1 MNGYVN
7 LTKAD
12 IWNIKED
19 IRQSISYISECLDY
33 DRDTFW
39 YHGMPCFNRLDER
52 VKQLKEHIIN
62 TDDYELAKQ
71 IASYERYKFTAC
83 AHKWYSS
90 QEWRAGYIMLT
101 NIHWLMYD
109 IYRWLATE
117 YYKIPDCDVD
127 KYYMKDSRLYD
138 EDTKEEYRLEVE
150 HSIGEGVPE
159 AGIQATDK
167 KVTVHLHNVIQN
179 TIYNELPAVTKDNT
193 ECVSD
198 KKEVAQDTN
207 ETPASNP
214 IPTFHSSETAET
226 LKTIFQYLKK
236 ERYIDAQT
244 NEQIWLYVCGKVK
257 INSNDFLPIN
267 WTCDQESLAILVY
280 YLFMNS
286 DNKSLWKITEK
297 VFTINGKVPN
307 TNSMKSA
314 MSKYNKDWKD
324 VSDRKK
330 TLIKMITH

>member
-1 MNGYVN
+1 MSVYVN

-117 YYKIPDCDVD
+117 YYKIPECDVD
-127 KYYMKDSRLYD
+127 EYYMKDSRLYD
-138 EDTKEEYRLEVE
+138 GDTKEEYRLEVE

-193 ECVSD
+193 EYVSD
-198 KKEVAQDTN
+198 KKEVAQDIN
-207 ETPASNP
+207 GTPASNLP
-214 IPTFHSSETAET
+214 GEIIIPEE
-226 LKTIFQYLKK
+226 LKTDEAKKWLQVAIDGGLLNTDYSPTDKIRTRSQKALLAEILSEKIRLKYKYKPFEMLWGVSGLAQKRHDSK
-236 ERYIDAQT
+236 EYI
-244 NEQIWLYVCGKVK
+244 GKVNGGDV
-257 INSNDFLPIN
+257 I
-267 WTCDQESLAILVY
+267 
-280 YLFMNS
+280 
-286 DNKSLWKITEK
+286 EK
-297 VFTINGKVPN
+297 VFR
-307 TNSMKSA
+307 
-314 MSKYNKDWKD
+314 NK
-324 VSDRKK
+324 
-330 TLIKMITH
+330 